1 MSEIKEYKINVID
14 NEHIEGVDVEQNV
27 QIADLF
33 EKAVAGNYKYYRT
46 IGLRKPIGNG
56 EYGCKIYSYD
66 ETAKKGSYA
75 NTTIEKSPDLWFE
88 NPHYVAVESDLI
100 TETTID
106 ETESDLVEPVEV
118 EMVEP
123 EQFVE
128 EKVETA
134 PVENDGVDYK
144 ALYEEQKE
152 IATELF
158 GQVGSL
164 TLQLEETT
172 TKLNEANAVI
182 ETFANEKDTLT
193 AKANAYDNLQS
204 ALAVLKSFLA

>member
-14 NEHIEGVDVEQNV
+14 NEHIEGVGVEQNV
-27 QIADLF
+27 QIEDLF
-33 EKAVAGNYKYYRT
+33 GKAVAGNYKYYRAV
-46 IGLRKPIGNG
+46 GLRKPIGNG
-56 EYGCKIYSYD
+56 EYGCKIYSCD
-66 ETAKKGSYA
+66 ETAKKGLYA

-88 NPHYVAVESDLI
+88 NPHCVAVEFDLI

-118 EMVEP
+118 ETVEP
-123 EQFVE
+123 EQVVE

-144 ALYEEQKE
+144 ALCKDYEVIYEASLKTNEELKE
-152 IATELF
+152 RIAT
-158 GQVGSL
+158 L
-164 TLQLEETT
+164 T
-172 TKLNEANAVI
+172 A
-182 ETFANEKDTLT
+182 EKDELHKQVDSLILEIEPLT
-193 AKANAYDNLQS
+193 AKANAYDSLQT